1 GHARRARPGQAHHAV
16 DELGARRAEAEVAA
30 QLYGDAGRVGRDQI
44 ADLPDAPA
52 AESRPEDAWL
62 ALTRTEVSF
71 RIGHHLGG
79 AAGDRERVHQELSD
93 EVVGARGT
101 FDRRAL
107 GAEAA
112 GAGPPR

>member
-1 GHARRARPGQAHHAV
+1 EARVTNQVAERPQGARVADRVADLREHADLDRAGHARRARPRQAHHAV

-79 AAGDRERVHQELSD
+79 AAGDR
-93 EVVGARGT
+93 
-101 FDRRAL
+101 
-107 GAEAA
+107 
-112 GAGPPR
+112 